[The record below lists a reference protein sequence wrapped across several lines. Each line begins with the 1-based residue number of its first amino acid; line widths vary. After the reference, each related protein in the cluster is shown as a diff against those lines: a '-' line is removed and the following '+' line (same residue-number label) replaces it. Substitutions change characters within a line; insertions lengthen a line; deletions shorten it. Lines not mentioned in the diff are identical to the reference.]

1 MDRPVDLLPLICI
14 KCETPIPAYPDEVA
28 WACSRCGQG
37 MILDENQGLLPIEIK
52 AHAYITPGSTGKPY
66 WVVDGKVSVLRKTYG
81 SNRDEEAAAFWQP
94 KRRFMVPAF
103 TCSLD
108 TLLAEGPKLLLQPL
122 ELQEGKPAAFEPVT
136 LPARD
141 IHPLVE
147 LIVIAIEAARKDR
160 LKEVQLKVDLSL
172 PALWVM
178 P

>member
-1 MDRPVDLLPLICI
+1 MDRPVGLFPLICI
-14 KCETPIPAYPDEVA
+14 KCETPILAHPDEVA

-37 MILDENQGLLPIEIK
+37 MVLDENQGLLPIEIK
-52 AHAYITPGSTGKPY
+52 HHARITPDLTGKPY
-66 WVVDGKVSVLRKTYG
+66 WVADGKVSVLRKTYG

-94 KRRFMVPAF
+94 KRRFWVPAF

-108 TLLAEGPKLLLQPL
+108 TLLVEGPKWLLQPP

-147 LIVIAIEAARKDR
+147 FIVIAVEAGRKDQ
-160 LKEVQLKVDLSL
+160 LKEVQLNVDLSL